1 MCPEPLRFNGG
12 GVGTDGGGTGNP
24 NDAGT
29 PQEMNAPTEVEDFGG
44 VKGTEAKD
52 REKANEKSETQSN
65 PNEDRAREKEK
76 DMTELDRAY
85 QASKKDLVDMGLYGL
100 GKLGERMGV
109 EVTEARA
116 REREAAE
123 AEASQPG
130 DTDDDNI
137 NKLVDGEIKEKEI
150 KTTGLE
156 DLLNNNIYIE
166 GVGYVPRSQAGLMSQ
181 TTV

>member
-1 MCPEPLRFNGG
+1 ML
-12 GVGTDGGGTGNP
+12 
-24 NDAGT
+24 
-29 PQEMNAPTEVEDFGG
+29 
-44 VKGTEAKD
+44 
-52 REKANEKSETQSN
+52 
-65 PNEDRAREKEK
+65 
-76 DMTELDRAY
+76 L
-85 QASKKDLVDMGLYGL
+85 
-100 GKLGERMGV
+100 GV

-130 DTDDDNI
+130 DSDDDDI
-137 NKLVDGEIKEKEI
+137 NKLVDGDIKEEEI